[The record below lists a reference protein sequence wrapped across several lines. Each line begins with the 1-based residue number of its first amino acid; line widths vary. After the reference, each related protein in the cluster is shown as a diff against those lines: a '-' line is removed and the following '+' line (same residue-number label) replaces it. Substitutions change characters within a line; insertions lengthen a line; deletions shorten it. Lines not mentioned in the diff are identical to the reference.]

1 MNKRELLE
9 FLKEIGVIKV
19 IPKEKE
25 KEPALQEAKTSSN
38 KNYSIK
44 NDNTKLKECQEE
56 IDYQSK
62 YIKCSNLLCLT
73 ELRIKKIYQLL
84 NNVWEDFASVDI
96 DQSQFIG
103 AACLKEMPPETEGQ
117 KAALRLLSEYDRL
130 FDFINIAL
138 DYTCDIKKSLEE
150 NNEV

>member
-19 IPKEKE
+19 IPEKE
-25 KEPALQEAKTSSN
+25 KEPALQEAKTSSQSN
-38 KNYSIK
+38 TSIK
-44 NDNTKLKECQEE
+44 DDNTKSKECQEE
-56 IDYQSK
+56 IDYKNK

-103 AACLKEMPPETEGQ
+103 AACLKEMPPKTKEQ

-138 DYTCDIKKSLEE
+138 DYTYDIKKSLEE

>member
-19 IPKEKE
+19 IPEE
-25 KEPALQEAKTSSN
+25 KEPALQEAKTSSS
-38 KNYSIK
+38 KNNSTD
-44 NDNTKLKECQEE
+44 NDNTQNEGCQEE
-56 IDYQSK
+56 IDYKSK
-62 YIKCSNLLCLT
+62 YINCSNLLCHT

-138 DYTCDIKKSLEE
+138 DYTYKIKKSLEE

>member
-1 MNKRELLE
+1 MTKRELLE

-19 IPKEKE
+19 IPEEEKSLPC
-25 KEPALQEAKTSSN
+25 KKTKTSSN
-38 KNYSIK
+38 QNVSIK
-44 NDNTKLKECQEE
+44 NDNTQNEGCQEE
-56 IDYQSK
+56 IDYKSK

-84 NNVWEDFASVDI
+84 NNIWEDFASVDI

-138 DYTCDIKKSLEE
+138 DYIYDIKKSFVE
-150 NNEV
+150 NSKI

>member
-1 MNKRELLE
+1 MQK
-9 FLKEIGVIKV
+9 
-19 IPKEKE
+19 
-25 KEPALQEAKTSSN
+25 AKTNSDQN
-38 KNYSIK
+38 VSIK
-44 NDNTKLKECQEE
+44 NDNTQKEECQEE
-56 IDYQSK
+56 INYRSK

-84 NNVWEDFASVDI
+84 NNVLEDFASVDI
-96 DQSQFIG
+96 GQSQFIG
-103 AACLKEMPPETEGQ
+103 AACLKEMPPKTKEQ

-138 DYTCDIKKSLEE
+138 DYTYDIKKSIEE

>member
-19 IPKEKE
+19 IPEEE
-25 KEPALQEAKTSSN
+25 KEPALQEAKTSSQ
-38 KNYSIK
+38 KNNSIN
-44 NDNTKLKECQEE
+44 NDNTQNEGCQEE
-56 IDYQSK
+56 IDYKSK

-103 AACLKEMPPETEGQ
+103 AACLKEMPPKT
-117 KAALRLLSEYDRL
+117 KNKRLLYGCCQSMT
-130 FDFINIAL
+130 
-138 DYTCDIKKSLEE
+138 DYLTS
-150 NNEV
+150 

>member
-1 MNKRELLE
+1 MNKSETLE

-19 IPKEKE
+19 IPEKE
-25 KEPALQEAKTSSN
+25 KEPALQKAKTNSDQN
-38 KNYSIK
+38 VSIK
-44 NDNTKLKECQEE
+44 NDNTKTKACQEE
-56 IDYQSK
+56 IDYQNK

-96 DQSQFIG
+96 GQSQFIG
-103 AACLKEMPPETEGQ
+103 AACLKEIPQTEEQ

-138 DYTCDIKKSLEE
+138 DYTYDIKKSIEE